1 MESLSRKMIKEMKRM
16 QRNEITEW
24 VIYHK
29 IAKRVK
35 SKANQEI
42 LIKIAN
48 EEKRHYEMWKELTKV
63 EIRPSKWR
71 IFITNLLSIIFG
83 YTFAIKLMEKKEHGA
98 SKSYQIME
106 IDIARQIA
114 IEEQEH
120 ERELIGILD
129 EERLH
134 YVSSMVLG
142 LNDALVEFTGSLAGY
157 TFAMQNNRLITLVGL
172 ITGISATLS
181 MAASEYLSQRS
192 EKGKNP
198 LKSSLYTGGAYLVT
212 VFLLVLPYLL
222 LPNNMYYLALGIMLL
237 TVVIII
243 AIFNYYI
250 AVAKDLRFKK
260 RFLEMA
266 VISLGVAAISF
277 VIGLLV
283 KKALGIDI

>member
-1 MESLSRKMIKEMKRM
+1 MEPLSRKMIKEMKRM

-250 AVAKDLRFKK
+250 AVANDLRFKK
-260 RFLEMA
+260 RFLEIA

-277 VIGLLV
+277 VIGLVV
-283 KKALGIDI
+283 KRL